1 MFDRLRREFYWH
13 NMYRDVERY
22 VKECVDCSTAKGRP
36 GNPGPSP
43 GNLMPEYPFQVI
55 SMDFVTPLPASRQ
68 GNTSLLLFQDSFTGF
83 VLAKAM
89 QDTSALAVA
98 QAYDSTVFQ
107 GFGASSVVRHDRDPR
122 FMSEVF
128 AQFRM
133 MIGAKQRATLAYR
146 PQANGQQERS
156 VQTVIRCARA
166 YIESAEQD
174 DWEDVVMRLLFAINT
189 SVDATR
195 RETPFF
201 LVHGWDARISPWVHV
216 SRLKPRILN
225 EDRPSPAEE
234 AELPEEDDWDASL
247 LPEDSWEADNQA
259 GVFEVERILDVR
271 WSASRTR
278 TQARR
283 KEYLVQWTG
292 YPEPEWVP
300 LDRLNCGRLLHEFDA
315 SRKAQNR
322 FASMQT
328 GDEQES

>member
-1 MFDRLRREFYWH
+1 MLHAAHDDYQGGHQGVARTFDRLRREFYWH

-89 QDTSALAVA
+89 QDTSALAIA

-107 GFGASSVVRHDRDPR
+107 RFGASSVVRHDRDPR

-146 PQANGQQERS
+146 PQANGQQERIVEKS
-156 VQTVIRCARA
+156 
-166 YIESAEQD
+166 D
-174 DWEDVVMRLLFAINT
+174 DYRVKLGIT
-189 SVDATR
+189 GS
-195 RETPFF
+195 PY
-201 LVHGWDARISPWVHV
+201 RISPWVHV
-216 SRLKPRILN
+216 SRLKPRVLN
-225 EDRPSPAEE
+225 EDRPSPAQE

-259 GVFEVERILDVR
+259 GIFEVERILD
-271 WSASRTR
+271 SRSGFHS
-278 TQARR
+278 
-283 KEYLVQWTG
+283 TG
-292 YPEPEWVP
+292 
-300 LDRLNCGRLLHEFDA
+300 
-315 SRKAQNR
+315 
-322 FASMQT
+322 
-328 GDEQES
+328 